1 MIDALK
7 TLFENDV
14 VSSEIKAE
22 IEEAWNA
29 KIQENKMQATAEL
42 REEFATKYEHDKETM
57 VETIDNMLSERL
69 QAEIAEFAEDRKQ
82 LAEAK
87 AKYAVAQRENANLL
101 KSFVAEQL
109 ASEIKDLHADKK
121 VMAENYAKLEE
132 FVVEAL
138 AKEISEFQEDKQ
150 DLAETKVRLVREAK
164 THFAKVKKDLAET
177 KVRLVK
183 EAKKHFAKVKS
194 DFIERGATAV
204 SETVDKA
211 LKTEISQ
218 LKEDIDTA
226 RKNDFGRKIFE
237 SFASEYGTSYLNE
250 NSETAK
256 LLKVIDVKNKQLD
269 EAKAFAKKAKEIAE
283 STATEKKRIV
293 ESAKRKDLINDLIQP
308 LAKDQREIMIDLL
321 ESVQTGKLKT
331 QFDKY
336 LPAVIDGN
344 TPAKKATLTEGKEIT
359 GNRETTNV
367 SSQQQAD
374 AENSNV
380 IDIKRLAGLN

>member
-57 VETIDNMLSERL
+57 VEAIDSMLSERL
-69 QAEIAEFAEDRKQ
+69 QAEIAEFADDRKQ

-109 ASEIKDLHADKK
+109 ATEIKDLHADKK

-132 FVVEAL
+132 FVVESL
-138 AKEISEFQEDKQ
+138 AGEISEFQEDKT
-150 DLAETKVRLVREAK
+150 DLATTKVRLVREAK
-164 THFAKVKKDLAET
+164 THFAKVK
-177 KVRLVK
+177 
-183 EAKKHFAKVKS
+183 S
-194 DFIERGATAV
+194 DFIERSATAV
-204 SETVDKA
+204 SETVSKA
-211 LKTEISQ
+211 LKTEINQ

-256 LLKVIDVKNKQLD
+256 LLKVVDLKNKQLS

-293 ESAKRKDLINDLIQP
+293 ESAKRKDLISDLIAP

-321 ESVQTGKLKT
+321 ESTQTGRLKT

-344 TPAKKATLTEGKEIT
+344 TPAKKAKTLTEGKEIT
-359 GNRETTNV
+359 GNRETQT
-367 SSQQQAD
+367 SSQQ
-374 AENSNV
+374 AEAESNSNV
-380 IDIKRLAGLN
+380 ITMKRLAGLN